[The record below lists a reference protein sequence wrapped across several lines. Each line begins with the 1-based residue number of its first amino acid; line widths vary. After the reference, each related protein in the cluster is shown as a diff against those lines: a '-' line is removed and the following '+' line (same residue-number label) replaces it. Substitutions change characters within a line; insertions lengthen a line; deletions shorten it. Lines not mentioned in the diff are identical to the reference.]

1 MMMEIQQT
9 PMDVL
14 IVVVVHRVEMGMS
27 TLELNPV
34 MMKTILILTLALT
47 TATFQVV
54 HPALVILAIVLHPTA
69 VLQARTAETVL

>member
-1 MMMEIQQT
+1 MIARMHI
-9 PMDVL
+9 
-14 IVVVVHRVEMGMS
+14 VEMGMS